1 MMRVLGL
8 GMCGEGPRFRHEG
21 WGSGLGLGLVDKVRK

>member
-21 WGSGLGLGLVDKVRK
+21 SGSGLGLVDKVRK